1 MQYSVISAPTY
12 DAQVKLKG
20 ETIQCCSKQQLK
32 RTYPRGGCKV
42 VGEISG
48 KEKRKIGILPV
59 GKTEFSI
66 SSPGAH
72 SSLLWRETGYLQV
85 GRDEYI
91 AVLKSRVPFLLLLLG
106 LLAAIVLLLGLLM
119 GGEDVIG
126 PGPDVSDGPTVIA
139 PDHPL
144 PPIDSGAEKLEG
156 DSSEKAEAE
165 KGGGSVSMIYSL
177 DASIVL
183 STGDIT
189 IYFQNPNASTHN
201 VSVDMYIVS
210 GGQEYLIAQSGLLEA
225 GYGLSHL
232 TMMKD
237 GPTLSEGLYTGLFR
251 LQCYDPVTGE
261 KAIIVPEIAGLN
273 ITVTQ

>member
-126 PGPDVSDGPTVIA
+126 PGPDVSDGPSVVI

-156 DSSEKAEAE
+156 DDTEKAEAAE
-165 KGGGSVSMIYSL
+165 GGGSVSMSYSL
-177 DASIVL
+177 DVGISL
-183 STGDIT
+183 PTGEILVG
-189 IYFQNPNASTHN
+189 YQNPNASTHN
-201 VSVDMYIVS
+201 VSVELYIIS
-210 GGQEYLIAQSGLLEA
+210 GGQEYPVARSGLVEPGFGLTNMTMLEDAPPLMA
-225 GYGLSHL
+225 GRY
-232 TMMKD
+232 
-237 GPTLSEGLYTGLFR
+237 EGLFR
-251 LQCYDPVTGE
+251 LHCYDPVTGE
-261 KAIIVPEIAGLN
+261 KAIIVPQITGLEV
-273 ITVTQ
+273 TVTE